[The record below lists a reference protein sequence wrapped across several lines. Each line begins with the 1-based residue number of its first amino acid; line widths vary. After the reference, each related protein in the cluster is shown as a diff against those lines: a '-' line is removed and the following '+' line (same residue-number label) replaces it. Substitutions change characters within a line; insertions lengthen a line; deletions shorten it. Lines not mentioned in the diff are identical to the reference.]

1 MTEQLPLAPFI
12 LDEANATQTSHCL
25 MLFDGDMEQVE
36 DVFEEHN
43 AEGNGHGWEGLA
55 QSLVHSHMPELADRL
70 DFGSEAGTFVVTSTD
85 ITALK
90 QLGDV
95 LHDAFH
101 DRDVLAHHVQGAD
114 PLFLPR

>member
-1 MTEQLPLAPFI
+1 MTEQSRLAPFI
-12 LDEANATQTSHCL
+12 LDEADAIQTSHCL

-43 AEGNGHGWEGLA
+43 VEGNGHGWEGLA
-55 QSLVHSHMPELADRL
+55 QSLVHSLMPELADRL
-70 DFGSEAGTFVVTSTD
+70 DFGSESGTFVVTSTD
-85 ITALK
+85 LTALQ

-95 LHDAFH
+95 LRDAFH
-101 DRDVLAHHVQGAD
+101 DRDLLARHIQVAD